1 MTTNGNLTGNQ
12 AYTLQSEAQKIYN
25 SIRKDPRLNLPKE
38 IRELA
43 DRVHFVGDET
53 QPFFPVPVKC
63 AESQAGLLG
72 YIGLLALAI
81 AKDRYKIDQHVEV
94 DVAQSLMNGLGAL
107 FMRHEGDWVSGNSKM
122 MGAVQRW
129 DHGRTRELYR
139 QLATNVYKTKD
150 GRWFSLHGN
159 MDPTPLL
166 NMLNVPQHNE
176 KNLTWPQILDMY
188 SEVVGT
194 MDSKTLDD
202 WSNNVYRV
210 PGTVCYEKHEFEQ
223 LPHGKAIK
231 DEPYY
236 NILPQPYYTQPPVSW
251 DSFPFDSSDRRP
263 LSGLKVLELARA
275 IAAPTIGRVCAS
287 LGATVIR
294 VSSSVNTELPITLM
308 DGCLGKLSVDIN
320 LKTFEGRKKL
330 LSLIQDADVFIDGYR
345 PSVLEH
351 LGFGRDAVLGLVANR
366 DKGIVYCQE
375 NCYGWKGPW
384 VIRPGW
390 AQIADTIC
398 GIGIDMGRF
407 HGFDE
412 AHIFPG
418 PNADYLTGHA
428 GVAGVLHSL
437 YLRARQGGSYVVQCS
452 LLVSNL
458 QMQSYGNYSEE
469 QQSRLKERNK
479 ELVGSIRHYDE
490 IVSHGKNLHAVK
502 GFVADR
508 SFEKAI
514 KPEYFQQIDGS
525 SWGLGPIDV
534 VRLALQFKGDGGGK
548 GMKSDWAVGAYPPG
562 FHEAAWERKD
572 NVDFEPI
579 VPATFVQS

>member
-1 MTTNGNLTGNQ
+1 MTSNGNLTGNQ
-12 AYTLQSEAQKIYN
+12 PYTLQSEAQKIYD
-25 SIRKDPRLNLPKE
+25 SIWKDPRLNLPKE
-38 IRELA
+38 VQELA

-81 AKDRYKIDQHVEV
+81 AKDRYKFDQHVEV

-107 FMRHEGDWVSGNSKM
+107 FMRHEGDWISGNPKM

-129 DHGRTRELYR
+129 DHGKTRELYR

-176 KNLTWPQILDMY
+176 KNLSWPQILDMY

-210 PGTVCYEKHEFEQ
+210 PGTVCYEKHEFEE

-236 NILPQPYYTQPPVSW
+236 NLLPQPYYTQPPVSW
-251 DSFPFDSSDRRP
+251 DSFPVDPSDRRP

-294 VSSSVNTELPITLM
+294 VSSSVNTELPITLI

-390 AQIADTIC
+390 AQIADTVC
-398 GIGIDMGRF
+398 TQLF
-407 HGFDE
+407 
-412 AHIFPG
+412 
-418 PNADYLTGHA
+418 L
-428 GVAGVLHSL
+428 S
-437 YLRARQGGSYVVQCS
+437 C
-452 LLVSNL
+452 LL
-458 QMQSYGNYSEE
+458 
-469 QQSRLKERNK
+469 
-479 ELVGSIRHYDE
+479 
-490 IVSHGKNLHAVK
+490 
-502 GFVADR
+502 
-508 SFEKAI
+508 
-514 KPEYFQQIDGS
+514 
-525 SWGLGPIDV
+525 
-534 VRLALQFKGDGGGK
+534 
-548 GMKSDWAVGAYPPG
+548 
-562 FHEAAWERKD
+562 
-572 NVDFEPI
+572 
-579 VPATFVQS
+579 

>member
-1 MTTNGNLTGNQ
+1 MTTTGNVTGNFP
-12 AYTLQSEAQKIYN
+12 YSLQSEAQKIYD
-25 SIRKDPRLNLPKE
+25 SIWSDARLNLPKE
-38 IRELA
+38 IQELA

-72 YIGLLALAI
+72 YVGLLALAI
-81 AKDRYKIDQHVEV
+81 AKDRYKIDQHVEI

-107 FMRHEGDWVSGNSKM
+107 FMRHEGDWISGNPKM

-166 NMLNVPQHNE
+166 NMLKVPQHNE

-188 SEVVGT
+188 SEIVGT
-194 MDSKTLDD
+194 MDSKTLDE

-210 PGTVCYEKHEFEQ
+210 PGTVCYEKDEFKQ

-236 NILPQPYYTQPPVSW
+236 NVLPQPYYTQPPVSW
-251 DSFPFDSSDRRP
+251 DSFPVDPSDRRP

-275 IAAPTIGRVCAS
+275 IAAPTIGRVCAA

-308 DGCLGKLSVDIN
+308 DGCLGKLSIDIN

-330 LSLIQDADVFIDGYR
+330 LSLVQDADVFIDGYR

-398 GIGIDMGRF
+398 GIGLDIGRF

-428 GVAGVLHSL
+428 GVAGVLHAL
-437 YLRARQGGSYVVQCS
+437 YLRAHQGGSYVVQCS

-458 QMQSYGNYSEE
+458 QMLSYGNYTEE
-469 QQSRLKERNK
+469 QQSRLKERSK

-490 IVSHGKNLHAVK
+490 IVSHSKNLNAVR
-502 GFVADR
+502 GFIADR

-525 SWGLGPIDV
+525 PWALGPLDV
-534 VRLALQFKGDGGGK
+534 VRLALQFKGDGGSK
-548 GMKSDWAVGAYPPG
+548 GMKSDWVVGAYPPG
-562 FHEAAWERKD
+562 FHEPAWERKE
-572 NVDFEPI
+572 NADFEPI
-579 VPATFVQS
+579 VPATFVQA